1 MFLQAYEQIKDLNLA
16 HCRPK
21 KPVSSE
27 PHLAFKVLFRGEEV
41 QGDGGPYRQFFED
54 VSMELQPSKLE
65 QSVSNNLLDLLLPC
79 SNQTYNESEGKDK
92 FVLNSDKTSSSHLNQ
107 FYFLGVLMGA
117 CIRTGSKMILDLP
130 KIVWKHLVGQKIN
143 IDDIREVEV
152 KFLQM
157 LKTCLSMTKDE
168 Y

>member
-1 MFLQAYEQIKDLNLA
+1 
-16 HCRPK
+16 
-21 KPVSSE
+21 
-27 PHLAFKVLFRGEEV
+27 
-41 QGDGGPYRQFFED
+41 
-54 VSMELQPSKLE
+54 
-65 QSVSNNLLDLLLPC
+65 
-79 SNQTYNESEGKDK
+79 
-92 FVLNSDKTSSSHLNQ
+92 
-107 FYFLGVLMGA
+107 MGA
-117 CIRTGSKMILDLP
+117 CIRTGAKMILDLP